1 MSEENV
7 AVIREAYRAWLSGGL
22 DALLE
27 RLDPEFEFE
36 EDPHFPEAGARR
48 RRAAFGAYGRQFMA
62 AWETWEFDLKEI
74 REAAGGDRVLTRF
87 IIRGRSHESGLETE
101 LEVGWVWTVRDG
113 RPTHAR
119 AYLELADALRAT
131 GLNE

>member
-1 MSEENV
+1 MV
-7 AVIREAYRAWLSGGL
+7 
-22 DALLE
+22 
-27 RLDPEFEFE
+27 
-36 EDPHFPEAGARR
+36 
-48 RRAAFGAYGRQFMA
+48 

-74 REAAGGDRVLTRF
+74 RGG
-87 IIRGRSHESGLETE
+87 RGRRQGADSVHHPGRGHESGLETE

-119 AYLELADALRAT
+119 AYLELADALRAA